1 MIRNNLD
8 CREFCAVAAVVEYQ
22 QAAESMQWSLVEG
35 SGFLFPSVLEG
46 REKGGLA
53 LTPAQMTTN
62 LHTHLRAVGME
73 DKRFTITL
81 FEWGEQRVIT
91 RMVWS
96 WTF

>member
-1 MIRNNLD
+1 
-8 CREFCAVAAVVEYQ
+8 
-22 QAAESMQWSLVEG
+22 MQWSLAEG
-35 SGFLFPSVLEG
+35 STSLLPSVLEG
-46 REKGGLA
+46 GEKGELA
-53 LTPAQMTTN
+53 LMPAKMTTN
-62 LHTHLRAVGME
+62 LQTHLRAAGME